1 MLHSWLCTK
10 VRDALTHFKVSVSCS
25 LLGQDER
32 TATVLNPIQSIQ
44 LYDAQVSNTHDAY
57 ELYRRHRGAD
67 LTRLEI
73 QVRWA

>member
-10 VRDALTHFKVSVSCS
+10 VRDALTLKW

-44 LYDAQVSNTHDAY
+44 LYDAQVSNIHDSY